1 MAEESVLVYN
11 IESISGTQSSIISLG
26 EEQYDT
32 ITIKGNNEKD
42 GSFHSLSFYTSGF
55 EKFLVEWNHNKPITE
70 YIPYLDTCNFYGDD
84 DELMLEIDYNLFLN
98 SLEFK
103 LYPAEDEN
111 NYCLELWGSYYF
123 DVDEKSLSLINEV
136 DSIDIGLYFLNKNDS
151 DDLLVNN
158 DGEFSVIE
166 GGSTSFIVDE
176 E

>member
-11 IESISGTQSSIISLG
+11 IESISGIQSSIISLG

-32 ITIKGNNEKD
+32 ITIKGNNEKND
-42 GSFHSLSFYTSGF
+42 SFHSLSFYTSGF
-55 EKFLVEWNHNKPITE
+55 EKFLLEWNHNKPITE
-70 YIPYLDTCNFYGDD
+70 YIPYLDTFNFYGDD
-84 DELMLEIDYNLFLN
+84 DELMLEIDYNLYLN

-123 DVDEKSLSLINEV
+123 DVDEESLSLMNGV
-136 DSIDIGLYFLNKNDS
+136 DSIDLGLYFLNKNDS
-151 DDLLVNN
+151 DELLVNN

-166 GGSTSFIVDE
+166 GGNTSFSIDE